1 MWLTAIISSIT
12 DSLHYV
18 PKCKCSTVICRAPVQ
33 WFLPFSGFPDWTP
46 KKTYSYNKNPES
58 LCYEQKHM

>member
-33 WFLPFSGFPDWTP
+33 WFPRLDTKKNVFVQQKPRKLVLRT
-46 KKTYSYNKNPES
+46 KTYEGAY
-58 LCYEQKHM
+58 L